1 MYIQITVAYFGKS
14 GTLEQIKWDSV
25 PLYLISFCDAVIIL
39 FSKARPKFFTSWPKC
54 RLQAYV
60 ILKKTQTGTNT
71 KRFHSQ
77 STQKLLLVARNCKQ
91 M

>member
-14 GTLEQIKWDSV
+14 ETLEQIKWDSV

-60 ILKKTQTGTNT
+60 ILKK
-71 KRFHSQ
+71 H
-77 STQKLLLVARNCKQ
+77 KQ
-91 M
+91 ALTLNVFTVKVLKSCY

>member
-60 ILKKTQTGTNT
+60 ILKK
-71 KRFHSQ
+71 KH
-77 STQKLLLVARNCKQ
+77 KQ
-91 M
+91 ALTLNVFTVKVLKSCY

>member
-14 GTLEQIKWDSV
+14 GTLEQIKWYSV

-39 FSKARPKFFTSWPKC
+39 FSKARPKFFTNWPKC

-60 ILKKTQTGTNT
+60 ILKK
-71 KRFHSQ
+71 H
-77 STQKLLLVARNCKQ
+77 KQ
-91 M
+91 ALTLNVFTVKVLKSCY

>member
-39 FSKARPKFFTSWPKC
+39 FSKARPKFFTNWPKC

-60 ILKKTQTGTNT
+60 ILKK
-71 KRFHSQ
+71 H
-77 STQKLLLVARNCKQ
+77 KQ
-91 M
+91 ALTLNVFTVKVLKSCY

>member
-60 ILKKTQTGTNT
+60 ILKK
-71 KRFHSQ
+71 H
-77 STQKLLLVARNCKQ
+77 KQ
-91 M
+91 ALTLNVFTVKVLKSCY